1 MAQTLPKNGIES
13 AWNGHFFYSY
23 PPVMSL
29 SFTSDIHLPPLS
41 VLSLDSNKWARHVK
55 CIWSLSYFLGRLVH
69 FDGSEVYT
77 WLLPL
82 LLQFDRR
89 GRSVVQLS
97 ASLSQCPSLLSF
109 PSPPSLPPSLTLL
122 PPPARPPRSM
132 SSWRLTPVAARCRA
146 PQVIQAHNL
155 PIFSPFRLRDPN
167 ILIYVLFW
175 WQTPMCQFVP
185 DCFQKLIWPMVSS
198 IFLSDPCVPFFPHHT
213 SCLYIGILHIFT
225 NGYYLAKNTWLRFCT
240 DINTFLVEAWTQR
253 SLQRKMYLQK
263 FETLLQISKVPPSY
277 GLLEWGPYIFIWRE
291 GLGFCYYLQ
300 IRGLGLGFADCIIFK
315 SGLITSLRLV
325 GSIFSQGWNAEQR
338 YSPPQF

>member
-97 ASLSQCPSLLSF
+97 ASSPSVPPLSF
-109 PSPPSLPPSLTLL
+109 SSPPSLPP
-122 PPPARPPRSM
+122 ARPPPSSM

-155 PIFSPFRLRDPN
+155 PIFSPFRLRDPK

-185 DCFQKLIWPMVSS
+185 DCFRNLIWPMVSS

-240 DINTFLVEAWTQR
+240 DINTFFLEAS
-253 SLQRKMYLQK
+253 SLQNPPKWKYIYKSLKPCYK
-263 FETLLQISKVPPSY
+263 FLKYPIIWPFGVGTLHIHLERGIK
-277 GLLEWGPYIFIWRE
+277 LL
-291 GLGFCYYLQ
+291 LL
-300 IRGLGLGFADCIIFK
+300 FADQRIRFRIC
-315 SGLITSLRLV
+315 RLYHFQIWIDHFF
-325 GSIFSQGWNAEQR
+325 GISWKYLFPGMKCRAALLTASILKLSF
-338 YSPPQF
+338 